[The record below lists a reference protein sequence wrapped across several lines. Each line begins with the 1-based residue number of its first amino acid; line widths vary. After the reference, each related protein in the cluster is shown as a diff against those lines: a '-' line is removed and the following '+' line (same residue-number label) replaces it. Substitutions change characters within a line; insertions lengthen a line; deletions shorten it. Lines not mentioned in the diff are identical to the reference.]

1 MLIGNAWC
9 LELSFPFHL
18 LFNRYQRV
26 NSVQTAQRE
35 WQKDREPDLRQALKT
50 AAECA
55 ILEQPDNQELGCI
68 LKSTMERQL
77 EYGLS
82 E

>member
-1 MLIGNAWC
+1 MFRIV
-9 LELSFPFHL
+9 FPFFHL
-18 LFNRYQRV
+18 LLNHYKLHV
-26 NSVQTAQRE
+26 NSVQTAQQE
-35 WQKDREPDLRQALKT
+35 WQKDQEPSLRLALRT

-55 ILEQPDNQELGCI
+55 IVEQPDNQELRYI